1 MSNEQPTT
9 TAQPTEETDASPLP
23 QVPAPPQTNN
33 STADLNSRRFKQRC
47 WNSAN
52 FEILKFRIFAND
64 CFSSDAG
71 YNDTAC
77 SGRGGGYEYAQGE
90 SDNHSKPM

>member
-1 MSNEQPTT
+1 MSNEQPIT
-9 TAQPTEETDASPLP
+9 TAQPTEETDASPLS
-23 QVPAPPQTNN
+23 QVPVPPQTSN

-47 WNSAN
+47 WNS
-52 FEILKFRIFAND
+52 ND